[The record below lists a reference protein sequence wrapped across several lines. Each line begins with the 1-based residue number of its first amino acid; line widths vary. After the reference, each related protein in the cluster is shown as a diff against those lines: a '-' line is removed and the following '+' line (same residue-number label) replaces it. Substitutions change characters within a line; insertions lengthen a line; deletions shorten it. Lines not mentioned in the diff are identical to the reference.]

1 MKHLTIKEKE
11 AEVFSKMK
19 EVFGNVKVIAK
30 KSGYWVYLSVK
41 E

>member
-19 EVFGNVKVIAK
+19 DVFGITEK
-30 KSGYWVYLSVK
+30 KISGKSSLRPGQ
-41 E
+41 